1 MFYVQKH
8 VLDENKVVQ
17 KRQWL
22 KNEENVIIINN
33 FEFPAKLSPYEGVS
47 EPWPAPGI
55 STLFYFWLYKDMILL
70 KLKVLKSLS

>member
-33 FEFPAKLSPYEGVS
+33 L
-47 EPWPAPGI
+47 
-55 STLFYFWLYKDMILL
+55 
-70 KLKVLKSLS
+70 